1 MKIPDNNIQDYIGT
15 NFSVYKRED
24 GGTIIKYNT
33 SGDIIENNEMYS
45 KVMLGKCETCNPFYK
60 NSFDG
65 FSYDTVL
72 VVGLGLGLI
81 PYELSEVNGCSK
93 IDVLE
98 IDQEIIDYTISSGH
112 LNSNINLIQGDIYN
126 YTTKETYDLI
136 IIDTIWYEH
145 EMSNEVYELLKNRL
159 LPNINT
165 GGALYIPVL
174 NKFFYK
180 QLDIFLFFP
189 YIGNMY
195 DYIIG
200 HTGSG
205 LNE

>member
-1 MKIPDNNIQDYIGT
+1 MKIPDNNIQDYVGT
-15 NFSVYKRED
+15 NFSVYKREE
-24 GGTIIKYNT
+24 GETIIKYNT

-65 FSYDTVL
+65 FTYDKVL
-72 VVGLGLGLI
+72 VVGLGLGLV

-112 LNSNINLIQGDIYN
+112 LNSDINLIQGDIYN
-126 YTTKETYDLI
+126 YTTTETYDLI
-136 IIDTIWYEH
+136 IIDTIWYAH
-145 EMSNEVYELLKNRL
+145 EMSNEDCELLKSRL

-165 GGALYIPVL
+165 GGALYFPIKE
-174 NKFFYK
+174 KF
-180 QLDIFLFFP
+180 
-189 YIGNMY
+189 
-195 DYIIG
+195 IIR
-200 HTGSG
+200 
-205 LNE
+205 